1 VNYIGRDSIIKFIFS
16 VFKQK
21 KAHADKLRELIE
33 CKALIVRKLKTYFNR
48 FRPDIEL
55 RYTQ

>member
-1 VNYIGRDSIIKFIFS
+1 MELWVNYIGRDSIVKFIFS

-33 CKALIVRKLKTYFNR
+33 CKALIVRKLQTYFNR
-48 FRPDIEL
+48 FRPDI
-55 RYTQ
+55 